1 MSVSRAHP
9 GLQLF
14 GSKRRISPVQH
25 RMAVG
30 TYRDQSGFWVQTVV
44 LLYPGQ
50 RNEMVDMDKTLADFA
65 LAAGHIQ
72 TAYLTPAAMQAKR
85 RLTSLTVALIAIDH
99 HLHRRPFHVLH
110 GRLPLIGEKR
120 SLVIASALRRD
131 RKSLLQ

>member
-1 MSVSRAHP
+1 MSVCGAQP

-14 GSKRRISPVQH
+14 GGKRRISPVQH

-30 TYRDQSGFWVQTVV
+30 TYRDQIGFRVQAVV

-50 RNEMVDMDKTLADFA
+50 RDEMVDMDKALADIA
-65 LAAGHIQ
+65 IAAGHIQ
-72 TAYLTPAAMQAKR
+72 TAYLTLAAMQAKR

-99 HLHRRPFHVLH
+99 HLQRRPFHVLH

-120 SLVIASALRRD
+120 NLVIASALRRD

>member
-1 MSVSRAHP
+1 MSVCGAQP

-30 TYRDQSGFWVQTVV
+30 TYRDQIGFRVQTVV
-44 LLYPGQ
+44 LLDPGQ
-50 RNEMVDMDKTLADFA
+50 RDEMVDMDKALADIA
-65 LAAGHIQ
+65 IAAGHIQ

-99 HLHRRPFHVLH
+99 NLHRRPFLVLH

-120 SLVIASALRRD
+120 NLVIAL
-131 RKSLLQ
+131 SLIHI